1 MKIMDKTKH
10 VKKVQELHEQLSSV
24 YSELAEALSL
34 QSMYEDLWWKEREE
48 NKELRNKISTLERP
62 EVEIIEL
69 KSEQEKTTSTSG
81 GSNK

>member
-10 VKKVQELHEQLSSV
+10 VEKVQELHEQLSSV

-34 QSMYEDLWWKEREE
+34 RSMYEDLWWKEREKNE
-48 NKELRNKISTLERP
+48 KLKNEISILKSP

-69 KSEQEKTTSTSG
+69 KSEQ
-81 GSNK
+81 

>member
-10 VKKVQELHEQLSSV
+10 VEKVQELHEQLSSV

-34 QSMYEDLWWKEREE
+34 RSMYEDLWWKEREE
-48 NKELRNKISTLERP
+48 NERLKNEISILKSP

-69 KSEQEKTTSTSG
+69 KSEQ
-81 GSNK
+81 

>member
-1 MKIMDKTKH
+1 MQIMDKTKH
-10 VKKVQELHEQLSSV
+10 VEKVQSLHNQLASV

-48 NKELRNKISTLERP
+48 NEKLKNEISILKSP

-69 KSEQEKTTSTSG
+69 KSEQ
-81 GSNK
+81 